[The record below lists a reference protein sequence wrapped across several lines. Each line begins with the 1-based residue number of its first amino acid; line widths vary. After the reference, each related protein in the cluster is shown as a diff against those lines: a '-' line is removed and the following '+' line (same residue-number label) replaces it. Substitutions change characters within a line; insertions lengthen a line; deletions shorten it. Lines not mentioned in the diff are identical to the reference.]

1 MEAGKRYPPKL
12 VVSLAVRHASGAE
25 LDRAG
30 FAGGEDS
37 ATHRLLKRLGFQ
49 IVPKGNAPI
58 AREPEV
64 ADDDEYHIDD
74 ELDDLFISRE
84 RFLSMVARL
93 KMKKNLILQGPPGV
107 GKTYFATHLA
117 RALIL
122 SKDSGRIGMVQFHP
136 TYAYEDFVQGY
147 RPTGTGFSLRNG
159 VFYEFCRKAQRDPGN
174 GYVFI
179 IDEINRA
186 NLGKVLGEL
195 MMLIE
200 SDKRGEKWA
209 IPLAYSS
216 GSDDR
221 FFVPSNLHLLGLMNT
236 ADRSLAMVDY
246 ALRRRFAFET
256 LSPAFGNEEFGHFL
270 KESGA
275 SEALI
280 RRIVNGMQQLNDE
293 IAQDGANLG
302 PGYRIGHSY
311 FCAGIETGGAT
322 EDWYRMSSGRR

>member
-1 MEAGKRYPPKL
+1 MCRPGLSQRVTTCWTQASAIRRKSWFPLPSDTRPVGNWIAL
-12 VVSLAVRHASGAE
+12 GFQVVKILPA
-25 LDRAG
+25 
-30 FAGGEDS
+30 
-37 ATHRLLKRLGFQ
+37 HRLLKRLGFE
-49 IVPKGNAPI
+49 IVPKGNMVV

-64 ADDDEYHIDD
+64 AVDNEYDIDDD
-74 ELDDLFISRE
+74 LNDLFISRE
-84 RFLSMVARL
+84 RFLSLVERL
-93 KMKKNLILQGPPGV
+93 KVKKNLILQGPPGV

-122 SKDSGRIGMVQFHP
+122 SKDPGRIGMVQFHP

-221 FFVPSNLHLLGLMNT
+221 FFVPSNLYLLGLMNT

-256 LSPAFGNEEFGHFL
+256 LSPAFGTEEFAHFL

-275 SEALI
+275 AEALI
-280 RRIVNGMQQLNDE
+280 RRIVNGMHQLNDE

-302 PGYRIGHSY
+302 PWILH
-311 FCAGIETGGAT
+311 
-322 EDWYRMSSGRR
+322 WP